1 MRLKSLDVFRGIAIA
16 SMVLVNNPGSWK
28 QVYPPLEHAEWHGC
42 TPTDL
47 VFPFF
52 LFIVGCAM
60 SFSLSKYT
68 KTPTKIETAASKTT
82 ETQEKPEAEKKPLAD
97 SFPPWGGLGGVL
109 LTSPQGGKGELTSHL
124 PSSNIYWRIGRRAAI
139 LFILG
144 LLLNT
149 SSIALDVL
157 LNSAPIENF
166 AKIRIMGV
174 LQRIGLAYFISA
186 IAIINLSPR
195 HQKLLAIAILFS
207 YWALLTIV
215 PVGGYSAGELTPE
228 GNFGGYVDR
237 LILGSQ
243 HLYKG
248 GPFDPEGLLST
259 LPAVVTV
266 LIGYFTGEWLRVQ
279 QIKTRTSINLAIC
292 GLCCLVIGHLW
303 GFLFPINKQL
313 WTSSYV
319 VFTAGWALLLLAV
332 CYETIEVRGW
342 KWGRPFEIMGLNA
355 IFLFVASGI
364 VARILLK
371 THIGSG
377 DSPPST
383 YTWIYENWFLPWAGP
398 LNGSLAFAITAVLFW
413 WLILYGMYR
422 RGWEIKI

>member
-16 SMVLVNNPGSWK
+16 SMIIVNNPGSWK
-28 QVYPPLEHAEWHGC
+28 QVYPALEHAEWNGC

-68 KTPTKIETAASKTT
+68 QTTTKTETEASKITDVQEQTKTEKTP
-82 ETQEKPEAEKKPLAD
+82 
-97 SFPPWGGLGGVL
+97 
-109 LTSPQGGKGELTSHL
+109 LT
-124 PSSNIYWRIGRRAAI
+124 SSNIYWRIARRAAI

-166 AKIRIMGV
+166 GKIRIMGV
-174 LQRIGLAYFISA
+174 LQRIGLAYLISA
-186 IAIINLSPR
+186 IAILNLSPR
-195 HQKLLAIAILFS
+195 HQKILAL
-207 YWALLTIV
+207 ALLFGYWGTLTLV
-215 PVGGYSAGELTPE
+215 PLGGGYSVGELTPE
-228 GNFGGYVDR
+228 GYLGGYVDR

-292 GLCCLVIGHLW
+292 GLCCVVIGHLW
-303 GFLFPINKQL
+303 GFSFPINKQL

-332 CYETIEVRGW
+332 CYETIEVRDCQ
-342 KWGRPFEIMGLNA
+342 WGRPFEIMGLNA

-377 DSPPST
+377 KSAPST

-398 LNGSLAFAITAVLFW
+398 LNGSLAFAVTAVLFW
-413 WLILYGMYR
+413 WLILHGIYR
-422 RGWEIKI
+422 RGWVIKI

>member
-16 SMVLVNNPGSWK
+16 SMILVNNPGSWK
-28 QVYPPLEHAEWHGC
+28 QVYPPLDHAEWHGC

-68 KTPTKIETAASKTT
+68 QTANKSDAAKSQLLETEEQKNAD
-82 ETQEKPEAEKKPLAD
+82 KKPA
-97 SFPPWGGLGGVL
+97 SCFL
-109 LTSPQGGKGELTSHL
+109 LPA
-124 PSSNIYWRIGRRAAI
+124 SNIYWRIARRAAI

-157 LNSAPIENF
+157 LNSAPVENF
-166 AKIRIMGV
+166 GKIRIMGV

-186 IAIINLSPR
+186 IAVLNLSPR
-195 HQKLLAIAILFS
+195 HQKLLAVAVLLG
-207 YWALLTIV
+207 YWGALTV
-215 PVGGYSAGELTPE
+215 FAVGGYTAGELTPE
-228 GNFGGYVDR
+228 GNLGGYVDR

-266 LIGYFTGEWLRVQ
+266 LTGYFTGEWLRVEP
-279 QIKTRTSINLAIC
+279 IKTRTSINLAIC
-292 GLCCLVIGHLW
+292 GLSCVVIGHLW

-319 VFTAGWALLLLAV
+319 VFTAGWALLLLAA
-332 CYETIEVRGW
+332 CYETIEVRDW
-342 KWGRPFEIMGLNA
+342 KWGRPFEIMGVNA

-371 THIGSG
+371 THIGTG
-377 DSPPST
+377 ENAPTT
-383 YTWIYENWFLPWAGP
+383 YTWIYENWFVPWAGS
-398 LNGSLAFAITAVLFW
+398 LNGSLAFAVTAVLFW

-422 RGWEIKI
+422 RGWAIKI

>member
-1 MRLKSLDVFRGIAIA
+1 MRFKSLDVFRGIAIA
-16 SMVLVNNPGSWK
+16 SMILVNNPGSWE
-28 QVYPPLEHAEWHGC
+28 QVYPPLKHAEWHGC

-60 SFSLSKYT
+60 SFSLSKYIQNYP
-68 KTPTKIETAASKTT
+68 KTGIETSKV
-82 ETQEKPEAEKKPLAD
+82 TQTKEKSESAKNP
-97 SFPPWGGLGGVL
+97 
-109 LTSPQGGKGELTSHL
+109 L
-124 PSSNIYWRIGRRAAI
+124 PSSLFLIPASNIYWRIARRAAI
-139 LFILG
+139 LFLLG

-157 LNSAPIENF
+157 LNSAPVENF
-166 AKIRIMGV
+166 GKIRIMGV

-186 IAIINLSPR
+186 IAILNLSPR
-195 HQKLLAIAILFS
+195 NQKLLAVAVLLG
-207 YWALLTIV
+207 YWGALTV
-215 PVGGYSAGELTPE
+215 FAVGGYTAGELTPE
-228 GNFGGYVDR
+228 GNLGGYVDR

-279 QIKTRTSINLAIC
+279 PIKTRTSINLAIC
-292 GLCCLVIGHLW
+292 GLSCAVIGHLW

-319 VFTAGWALLLLAV
+319 VFTAGWALLLLAA
-332 CYETIEVRGW
+332 CYETIEVRDW
-342 KWGRPFEIMGLNA
+342 KWGRPFEIMGVNA

-371 THIGSG
+371 THIGTG
-377 DSPPST
+377 ANAPTT

-398 LNGSLAFAITAVLFW
+398 LNGSLAFAVTAVLFW

-422 RGWEIKI
+422 RGWAIKI

>member
-16 SMVLVNNPGSWK
+16 SMILVNNPGSWK
-28 QVYPPLEHAEWHGC
+28 HIYPPLEHAEWHGC

-68 KTPTKIETAASKTT
+68 QTVKET
-82 ETQEKPEAEKKPLAD
+82 ETTISKVTDKSAPANSEQTAVDPAIYPLKK
-97 SFPPWGGLGGVL
+97 SL
-109 LTSPQGGKGELTSHL
+109 LQHPYSQ
-124 PSSNIYWRIGRRAAI
+124 IYGRIARRAAI

-157 LNSAPIENF
+157 LNNAPVENF

-174 LQRIGLAYFISA
+174 LQRISLAYLISA
-186 IAIINLSPR
+186 IAILNLSPR
-195 HQKLLAIAILFS
+195 NLKLLAIALLFG
-207 YWALLTIV
+207 YWGALTLI
-215 PVGGYSAGELTPE
+215 PVHEYGFGNLTPE
-228 GNFGGYVDR
+228 GNLIGYLDR

-279 QIKTRTSINLAIC
+279 PIKTRTSINLAIC
-292 GLCCLVIGHLW
+292 GLSCAVIGSLW
-303 GFLFPINKQL
+303 GLLFPINKQL

-319 VFTAGWALLLLAV
+319 VFTAGWALLLLAA
-332 CYETIEVRGW
+332 CYETIEVRNW
-342 KWGRPFEIMGLNA
+342 KWGQPFEIMGVNA

-371 THIGSG
+371 TRIGTG
-377 DSPPST
+377 ETAST
-383 YTWIYENWFLPWAGP
+383 TYNWIYENWFVPWAGT
-398 LNGSLAFAITAVLFW
+398 LNGSLAFAVTAVLFW

-422 RGWEIKI
+422 RGWVFKI

>member
-16 SMVLVNNPGSWK
+16 SMILVNNPGSWK
-28 QVYPPLEHAEWHGC
+28 QVYPALEHAEWHGC

-68 KTPTKIETAASKTT
+68 QTTTKTETEASKITDVQEQTKTEKTP
-82 ETQEKPEAEKKPLAD
+82 
-97 SFPPWGGLGGVL
+97 
-109 LTSPQGGKGELTSHL
+109 LT
-124 PSSNIYWRIGRRAAI
+124 SSNIYWRIARRAAI

-166 AKIRIMGV
+166 GKIRIMGV
-174 LQRIGLAYFISA
+174 LQRIGLAYFIGA
-186 IAIINLSPR
+186 IAILNLSPR
-195 HQKLLAIAILFS
+195 NQKLLAIALLFG
-207 YWALLTIV
+207 YWSLLTLV
-215 PVGGYSAGELTPE
+215 PVGGYSASELTPE
-228 GNFGGYVDR
+228 GYLGGYIDR

-266 LIGYFTGEWLRVQ
+266 LTGYFTGEWLRVQ
-279 QIKTRTSINLAIC
+279 QIKTRTSVNLAIC

-303 GFLFPINKQL
+303 GFSFPINKQL

-319 VFTAGWALLLLAV
+319 VFTAGWALLLLAA
-332 CYETIEVRGW
+332 CYETIEVRDW
-342 KWGRPFEIMGLNA
+342 KWGWPFEIMGLNA

-377 DSPPST
+377 ESAPST

-398 LNGSLAFAITAVLFW
+398 LNGSLAFAVTAVLFW

-422 RGWEIKI
+422 RGWVIKI

>member
-16 SMVLVNNPGSWK
+16 SMILVNNPGSWK
-28 QVYPPLEHAEWHGC
+28 QVYPPLDHAEWHGC

-68 KTPTKIETAASKTT
+68 ENNQKIGTEAS
-82 ETQEKPEAEKKPLAD
+82 ENSATQEQTTRE
-97 SFPPWGGLGGVL
+97 
-109 LTSPQGGKGELTSHL
+109 QQ
-124 PSSNIYWRIGRRAAI
+124 PSSFSSLTENIYWRIARRAAI
-139 LFILG
+139 LFGLG

-157 LNSAPIENF
+157 LNGAPIANF
-166 AKIRIMGV
+166 GKIRIMGV

-186 IAIINLSPR
+186 IAILNLSPR
-195 HQKLLAIAILFS
+195 NQKLLAVAVLLG
-207 YWALLTIV
+207 YWGVLSAGG
-215 PVGGYSAGELTPE
+215 VGGYSAYELTPE
-228 GNFGGYVDR
+228 GYLGGYVDR

-259 LPAVVTV
+259 LPASVTV

-279 QIKTRTSINLAIC
+279 PIKTRTSLNLAIG
-292 GLCCLVIGHLW
+292 GLCCLVIGRLW
-303 GFLFPINKQL
+303 GFAFPINKQL

-332 CYETIEVRGW
+332 CYETIEVRKW
-342 KWGRPFEIMGLNA
+342 KWGWPFEIMGLNA

-364 VARILLK
+364 VARLLLK
-371 THIGSG
+371 THVGG
-377 DSPPST
+377 DKTAPTT
-383 YTWIYENWFLPWAGP
+383 YTWIYENWFIPWAGP
-398 LNGSLAFAITAVLFW
+398 LNGSLAFAVTAVLCW

-422 RGWEIKI
+422 RGWQIKI

>member
-16 SMVLVNNPGSWK
+16 SMILVNNPGSWE

-68 KTPTKIETAASKTT
+68 QTAKKSGVAKSQLLETEEQKNAD
-82 ETQEKPEAEKKPLAD
+82 KKPA
-97 SFPPWGGLGGVL
+97 SCFL
-109 LTSPQGGKGELTSHL
+109 LPA
-124 PSSNIYWRIGRRAAI
+124 SNIYWRIARRAAI

-157 LNSAPIENF
+157 LNSAPVENF
-166 AKIRIMGV
+166 GKIRIMGV

-186 IAIINLSPR
+186 IAILNLSPR
-195 HQKLLAIAILFS
+195 NQKLLAVAVLLG
-207 YWALLTIV
+207 YWGALTV
-215 PVGGYSAGELTPE
+215 FAVGGYTAGELTPE
-228 GNFGGYVDR
+228 GNLGGYVDR

-266 LIGYFTGEWLRVQ
+266 LTGYFTGEWLRVQ

-292 GLCCLVIGHLW
+292 GLSCVVIGHLW

-319 VFTAGWALLLLAV
+319 VFTAGWALLLLAA
-332 CYETIEVRGW
+332 CYEIIEVRDW
-342 KWGRPFEIMGLNA
+342 KWGRPFEIMGVNA

-371 THIGSG
+371 THIGTG
-377 DSPPST
+377 ANAPTT
-383 YTWIYENWFLPWAGP
+383 YTWIYENCFVPWAGP
-398 LNGSLAFAITAVLFW
+398 LNGSLAFAVAAVLFW

-422 RGWEIKI
+422 RGWLIKI

>member
-16 SMVLVNNPGSWK
+16 SMILVNNPGSWE
-28 QVYPPLEHAEWHGC
+28 QVYLPLEHAEWHGC

-68 KTPTKIETAASKTT
+68 QTAKKSGAAKSQLLETEEQKNADKKYASC
-82 ETQEKPEAEKKPLAD
+82 
-97 SFPPWGGLGGVL
+97 FL
-109 LTSPQGGKGELTSHL
+109 LPV
-124 PSSNIYWRIGRRAAI
+124 SNIYWRIARRAAI

-157 LNSAPIENF
+157 LNSAPVANF
-166 AKIRIMGV
+166 GKIRIMGV

-186 IAIINLSPR
+186 IAILNLSPR
-195 HQKLLAIAILFS
+195 NQKLLAVAVLLG
-207 YWALLTIV
+207 YWGALTV
-215 PVGGYSAGELTPE
+215 FAVGGYTAGELTPE
-228 GNFGGYVDR
+228 GNLAGYVDR

-266 LIGYFTGEWLRVQ
+266 LTGYFTGEWLRVQ

-292 GLCCLVIGHLW
+292 GLSCAVIGHLW

-319 VFTAGWALLLLAV
+319 VFTAGWALLLLAA
-332 CYETIEVRGW
+332 CYETIEVRDW

-355 IFLFVASGI
+355 IFLFVGSGI

-377 DSPPST
+377 ETAPTT

-398 LNGSLAFAITAVLFW
+398 LNGSLAFAVAAVLFW

-422 RGWEIKI
+422 RGWAIKI

>member
-1 MRLKSLDVFRGIAIA
+1 MRFKSLDVFRGIAIA
-16 SMVLVNNPGSWK
+16 SMILVNHPGSWK
-28 QVYPPLEHAEWHGC
+28 QVYTPLDHAEWHGC

-68 KTPTKIETAASKTT
+68 QIHTKIGIETSKVKQ
-82 ETQEKPEAEKKPLAD
+82 TQDKPEAEKKPLG
-97 SFPPWGGLGGVL
+97 S
-109 LTSPQGGKGELTSHL
+109 E
-124 PSSNIYWRIGRRAAI
+124 NIYCRIARRAAI

-157 LNSAPIENF
+157 LNSAPVENF
-166 AKIRIMGV
+166 GKIRIMGV

-186 IAIINLSPR
+186 IAILNLSPR
-195 HQKLLAIAILFS
+195 YQKLLAVAVLLG
-207 YWALLTIV
+207 YWGALLV
-215 PVGGYSAGELTPE
+215 FAVGGYSAYELTPE
-228 GNFGGYVDR
+228 GYLGGYVDR

-259 LPAVVTV
+259 LPAIVTV

-279 QIKTRTSINLAIC
+279 PIKTRTSLNLAIC
-292 GLCCLVIGHLW
+292 GLSCLVIGRLW

-319 VFTAGWALLLLAV
+319 VFTAGWALLLLAA
-332 CYETIEVRGW
+332 CYETIEVRDW

-377 DSPPST
+377 GNAPTT
-383 YTWIYENWFLPWAGP
+383 YTWIYQNWFVPWAGP
-398 LNGSLAFAITAVLFW
+398 LNGSLAFAVTAVLFW

-422 RGWEIKI
+422 RGWVIKI

>member
-1 MRLKSLDVFRGIAIA
+1 MRFKSLDVFRGIAIA
-16 SMVLVNNPGSWK
+16 SMILVNNPGSWE
-28 QVYPPLEHAEWHGC
+28 QVYPPLDHAEWHGC

-47 VFPFF
+47 IFPFF

-68 KTPTKIETAASKTT
+68 QNYPQTGIETSKI
-82 ETQEKPEAEKKPLAD
+82 TQTKEKSESAKNP
-97 SFPPWGGLGGVL
+97 
-109 LTSPQGGKGELTSHL
+109 L
-124 PSSNIYWRIGRRAAI
+124 PSSLFLLPYSNIYWRIARRAAI

-157 LNSAPIENF
+157 LNSAPVENF
-166 AKIRIMGV
+166 GKIRIMGV

-195 HQKLLAIAILFS
+195 NQKLLAVAVLLG
-207 YWALLTIV
+207 YWAALTV
-215 PVGGYSAGELTPE
+215 FAVGGYTAGELTPE
-228 GNFGGYVDR
+228 GNLGGYVDR

-279 QIKTRTSINLAIC
+279 PIKTRTSINLAIC
-292 GLCCLVIGHLW
+292 GLSCVVIGRLW

-319 VFTAGWALLLLAV
+319 VFTAGWALLLLAT
-332 CYETIEVRGW
+332 CYETIEVRDW
-342 KWGRPFEIMGLNA
+342 KWGRPCEIMGLNA

-371 THIGSG
+371 THIYTGQNAST
-377 DSPPST
+377 T
-383 YTWIYENWFLPWAGP
+383 YTWIYENWFVPWAGP
-398 LNGSLAFAITAVLFW
+398 LNGSLAFAVTAVLFW

-422 RGWEIKI
+422 GGWAIKI

>member
-16 SMVLVNNPGSWK
+16 SMILVNNPGSWK
-28 QVYPPLEHAEWHGC
+28 HIYWPLEHAEWHGC

-68 KTPTKIETAASKTT
+68 QTVKQTEITASQITEKLEKPLSEKTPVSPSIH
-82 ETQEKPEAEKKPLAD
+82 PLY
-97 SFPPWGGLGGVL
+97 PLQNP
-109 LTSPQGGKGELTSHL
+109 L
-124 PSSNIYWRIGRRAAI
+124 PNLPYSNIYWRIVRRAAI

-166 AKIRIMGV
+166 GKIRIMGV

-186 IAIINLSPR
+186 IAILNLSPR
-195 HQKLLAIAILFS
+195 HQKLLAIALLFG
-207 YWALLTIV
+207 YWGALTV
-215 PVGGYSAGELTPE
+215 FAVGGYSAGDLTPE
-228 GNFGGYVDR
+228 GNLGGYVDR

-243 HLYKG
+243 HIYKG
-248 GPFDPEGLLST
+248 GPFDPEGLFST

-266 LIGYFTGEWLRVQ
+266 LAGYFTGEWLRVQ
-279 QIKTRTSINLAIC
+279 PIKTRTSVNLAIS

-319 VFTAGWALLLLAV
+319 VFTAGWALLLLAT

-355 IFLFVASGI
+355 IFLFVGSGI

-371 THIGSG
+371 TRIGTG
-377 DSPPST
+377 KTAST
-383 YTWIYENWFLPWAGP
+383 TYNWIYENWFVPWAGTF
-398 LNGSLAFAITAVLFW
+398 NGSLAFAVTAVLFW

-422 RGWEIKI
+422 RGWVFKI

>member
-1 MRLKSLDVFRGIAIA
+1 MRFKSLDVFRGIAIA
-16 SMVLVNNPGSWK
+16 SMILVNNPGSWK

-60 SFSLSKYT
+60 SFSLSKYIQNYPKTERETSIITQT
-68 KTPTKIETAASKTT
+68 K
-82 ETQEKPEAEKKPLAD
+82 EKSESPKNPLPFS
-97 SFPPWGGLGGVL
+97 SFL
-109 LTSPQGGKGELTSHL
+109 L
-124 PSSNIYWRIGRRAAI
+124 PSSNIYWRIARRAAI

-157 LNSAPIENF
+157 LNSAPVENF
-166 AKIRIMGV
+166 GKIRIMGV
-174 LQRIGLAYFISA
+174 LQRIGLAYFLSA
-186 IAIINLSPR
+186 IAILNLSPR
-195 HQKLLAIAILFS
+195 NQKLLAVAVLLG
-207 YWALLTIV
+207 YWGALTV
-215 PVGGYSAGELTPE
+215 FAVGGYTAGELTPE
-228 GNFGGYVDR
+228 GNLGGYVDR

-266 LIGYFTGEWLRVQ
+266 LIGYFTGESLRVQ
-279 QIKTRTSINLAIC
+279 PITTRTSINLAIC
-292 GLCCLVIGHLW
+292 GLSCVVIGHLW
-303 GFLFPINKQL
+303 GLLFPINKQL

-319 VFTAGWALLLLAV
+319 VFTAGWALLLLAF
-332 CYETIEVRGW
+332 CYETIEVREW

-371 THIGSG
+371 THIGTG
-377 DSPPST
+377 ENAPTT
-383 YTWIYENWFLPWAGP
+383 YTWIYENWFVPWAGP
-398 LNGSLAFAITAVLFW
+398 LNGSLAFAVTAVLFW

-422 RGWEIKI
+422 RGWAIKI

>member
-16 SMVLVNNPGSWK
+16 SMILVNNPGSWK

-68 KTPTKIETAASKTT
+68 QTAKKSGAAKSQLLETEEQKNAD
-82 ETQEKPEAEKKPLAD
+82 KKPASCFLIPA
-97 SFPPWGGLGGVL
+97 
-109 LTSPQGGKGELTSHL
+109 
-124 PSSNIYWRIGRRAAI
+124 SNIYWRIARRAAI

-149 SSIALDVL
+149 FSIALDVL
-157 LNSAPIENF
+157 LNSAPVENF
-166 AKIRIMGV
+166 GKIRIMGV
-174 LQRIGLAYFISA
+174 LQRISLAYFISA
-186 IAIINLSPR
+186 IAILNLSPR
-195 HQKLLAIAILFS
+195 NQKLLAVAVLLG
-207 YWALLTIV
+207 YWGALTV
-215 PVGGYSAGELTPE
+215 FAVGGYTAGELTPE
-228 GNFGGYVDR
+228 GNLGGYVDR

-266 LIGYFTGEWLRVQ
+266 LTGYFTGEWLRVQ

-292 GLCCLVIGHLW
+292 GLSCAVIGHLW

-319 VFTAGWALLLLAV
+319 VFTAGWALLLLAA
-332 CYETIEVRGW
+332 CYETIEVRDW

-377 DSPPST
+377 ETAPTT

-398 LNGSLAFAITAVLFW
+398 LNGSLAFAVTAVLFW

-422 RGWEIKI
+422 RGWAIKI

>member
-16 SMVLVNNPGSWK
+16 SMILVNNPGSWE
-28 QVYPPLEHAEWHGC
+28 QVYPPLKHAEWHGC

-68 KTPTKIETAASKTT
+68 QTAKKSGAAKSQLLETEEQKNAD
-82 ETQEKPEAEKKPLAD
+82 KKPA
-97 SFPPWGGLGGVL
+97 SCFL
-109 LTSPQGGKGELTSHL
+109 LPA
-124 PSSNIYWRIGRRAAI
+124 SNIYWRIARRAAI

-157 LNSAPIENF
+157 LNSAPVENF
-166 AKIRIMGV
+166 GKIRIMGV

-186 IAIINLSPR
+186 IAILNLSPR
-195 HQKLLAIAILFS
+195 NQKLLAVAVLLG
-207 YWALLTIV
+207 YWGALTV
-215 PVGGYSAGELTPE
+215 FAVGGYTAGELTPE
-228 GNFGGYVDR
+228 GNLGGYVDR

-266 LIGYFTGEWLRVQ
+266 LTGYFTGEWLRVQ

-292 GLCCLVIGHLW
+292 GLSCVVIGHLW

-319 VFTAGWALLLLAV
+319 VFTAGWALLLLAA
-332 CYETIEVRGW
+332 CYETIEVRDW
-342 KWGRPFEIMGLNA
+342 KWGRPFEIMGVNA

-371 THIGSG
+371 THIGTG
-377 DSPPST
+377 ANAPTT
-383 YTWIYENWFLPWAGP
+383 YTWIYENWFVPWAGP
-398 LNGSLAFAITAVLFW
+398 LNGSLAFAVTAVLFW

-422 RGWEIKI
+422 RGWAIKI

>member
-16 SMVLVNNPGSWK
+16 SMILVNNPGSWE

-68 KTPTKIETAASKTT
+68 QTAKKSGAAKSQLLETEEQKNAD
-82 ETQEKPEAEKKPLAD
+82 KKPA
-97 SFPPWGGLGGVL
+97 SCFL
-109 LTSPQGGKGELTSHL
+109 LPA
-124 PSSNIYWRIGRRAAI
+124 SNIYWRIARRAAI

-157 LNSAPIENF
+157 LNSAPVENF
-166 AKIRIMGV
+166 GKIRIMGV

-186 IAIINLSPR
+186 IAILNLSPR
-195 HQKLLAIAILFS
+195 NQKLLAVAVLLG
-207 YWALLTIV
+207 YWGALTV
-215 PVGGYSAGELTPE
+215 FAVGGYTAGELTPE
-228 GNFGGYVDR
+228 GNLGGYVDR

-266 LIGYFTGEWLRVQ
+266 LTGYFTGEWLRVEP
-279 QIKTRTSINLAIC
+279 IKTRTSINLAIC
-292 GLCCLVIGHLW
+292 GLSCVVIGHLW

-319 VFTAGWALLLLAV
+319 VFTAGWALLLLAA
-332 CYETIEVRGW
+332 CYETIEVRDW
-342 KWGRPFEIMGLNA
+342 KWGRPFEIMGVNA

-371 THIGSG
+371 THIGTG
-377 DSPPST
+377 ANAPTT
-383 YTWIYENWFLPWAGP
+383 YTWIYENWFVPWAGP
-398 LNGSLAFAITAVLFW
+398 LNGSLAFAVTAVLFW

-422 RGWEIKI
+422 RGWAIKI

>member
-16 SMVLVNNPGSWK
+16 SMILVNNPGSWK
-28 QVYPPLEHAEWHGC
+28 QVYPPLDHAEWHGC

-60 SFSLSKYT
+60 SFSLSKYIQT
-68 KTPTKIETAASKTT
+68 IQKAET
-82 ETQEKPEAEKKPLAD
+82 
-97 SFPPWGGLGGVL
+97 
-109 LTSPQGGKGELTSHL
+109 
-124 PSSNIYWRIGRRAAI
+124 NIYWRIIRRAAI

-166 AKIRIMGV
+166 GKIRIMGV
-174 LQRIGLAYFISA
+174 LQRIGLAYLISA
-186 IAIINLSPR
+186 IAILNLSPR
-195 HQKLLAIAILFS
+195 HQKVLAVAVLLGYWVALFVF
-207 YWALLTIV
+207 A
-215 PVGGYSAGELTPE
+215 VGGYTEYALTPE
-228 GNFGGYVDR
+228 GYLGGYVDR
-237 LILGSQ
+237 AILGSQ

-266 LIGYFTGEWLRVQ
+266 LSGYFTGEWLRVQ
-279 QIKTRTSINLAIC
+279 PMKTSTSLNLVIS
-292 GLCCLVIGHLW
+292 GLCCVVVGHLW

-319 VFTAGWALLLLAV
+319 VFTAGWALLLLAA
-332 CYETIEVRGW
+332 CYETIEVRKW
-342 KWGRPFEIMGLNA
+342 KWGWPFEIMGLNA

-364 VARILLK
+364 VARLLFK
-371 THIGSG
+371 THIGIAKTA
-377 DSPPST
+377 PTT
-383 YTWIYENWFLPWAGP
+383 YTWIYENWFVPWAGP
-398 LNGSLAFAITAVLFW
+398 LNGSLAFAVTAVLFW

-422 RGWEIKI
+422 RGWQIKI

>member
-16 SMVLVNNPGSWK
+16 SMILVNNPGSWEH
-28 QVYPPLEHAEWHGC
+28 VYPPLDHAEWHGC

-60 SFSLSKYT
+60 SFSLSKYIQNYP
-68 KTPTKIETAASKTT
+68 KTGIETSKITST
-82 ETQEKPEAEKKPLAD
+82 KEKSQSAKNPVPS
-97 SFPPWGGLGGVL
+97 SFFL
-109 LTSPQGGKGELTSHL
+109 L
-124 PSSNIYWRIGRRAAI
+124 PSSNIYWRIVRRAAI

-157 LNSAPIENF
+157 LNSAPVENF
-166 AKIRIMGV
+166 GKIRIMGV

-186 IAIINLSPR
+186 IAILNLSPR
-195 HQKLLAIAILFS
+195 NQKLLAVAVLLG
-207 YWALLTIV
+207 YWGALTV
-215 PVGGYSAGELTPE
+215 FAVGGYTAGELTPE
-228 GNFGGYVDR
+228 GNLGGYLDR

-259 LPAVVTV
+259 LTAVVTV
-266 LIGYFTGEWLRVQ
+266 LTGYFTGEWLRVQ
-279 QIKTRTSINLAIC
+279 PIKTRTSSNLAIC
-292 GLCCLVIGHLW
+292 GLSCVVIGHLW

-319 VFTAGWALLLLAV
+319 VFTAGWALLLLAF
-332 CYETIEVRGW
+332 CYETIEVRDW
-342 KWGRPFEIMGLNA
+342 KWGRPFEIMGVNA

-371 THIGSG
+371 THIGTG
-377 DSPPST
+377 ANAPTT
-383 YTWIYENWFLPWAGP
+383 YTWIYENLFVPWAGP
-398 LNGSLAFAITAVLFW
+398 LNGSLAFAVTAVLFW

-422 RGWEIKI
+422 RGWAIKI

>member
-16 SMVLVNNPGSWK
+16 SMILVNNPGSWK

-68 KTPTKIETAASKTT
+68 QTAKKSGAAKSQLLETEEQKNAD
-82 ETQEKPEAEKKPLAD
+82 KKPASCFLIPA
-97 SFPPWGGLGGVL
+97 
-109 LTSPQGGKGELTSHL
+109 
-124 PSSNIYWRIGRRAAI
+124 SNIYWRIARRAAI

-149 SSIALDVL
+149 FSIALDVL
-157 LNSAPIENF
+157 LNSAPVENF
-166 AKIRIMGV
+166 GKIRIMGV
-174 LQRIGLAYFISA
+174 LQRISLAYFISA
-186 IAIINLSPR
+186 IAILNLSPR
-195 HQKLLAIAILFS
+195 NQKLLAVAVLLG
-207 YWALLTIV
+207 YWGALTV
-215 PVGGYSAGELTPE
+215 FAVGGYTAGELTPE
-228 GNFGGYVDR
+228 GNLGGYVDR

-266 LIGYFTGEWLRVQ
+266 LTGYFTGEWLRVQ

-292 GLCCLVIGHLW
+292 GLSCVVIGHLW

-319 VFTAGWALLLLAV
+319 VFTAGWALLLLAA
-332 CYETIEVRGW
+332 CYETIEVRDW

-371 THIGSG
+371 THIGTGANS
-377 DSPPST
+377 STT

-398 LNGSLAFAITAVLFW
+398 LNGSLAFAVTAVLFW

-422 RGWEIKI
+422 RGWAIKI

>member
-16 SMVLVNNPGSWK
+16 SMILVNNPGSWK
-28 QVYPPLEHAEWHGC
+28 QVYPALEHAEWHGC

-68 KTPTKIETAASKTT
+68 QTTTKTETEASKITDVQEQTKTEKTP
-82 ETQEKPEAEKKPLAD
+82 
-97 SFPPWGGLGGVL
+97 
-109 LTSPQGGKGELTSHL
+109 LT
-124 PSSNIYWRIGRRAAI
+124 SSNIYWRIARRAAI

-166 AKIRIMGV
+166 GKIRIMGV
-174 LQRIGLAYFISA
+174 LQRISLAYFLGA
-186 IAIINLSPR
+186 IAILNLSPR
-195 HQKLLAIAILFS
+195 HQKLLAIALLFG
-207 YWALLTIV
+207 YWSLLTLV
-215 PVGGYSAGELTPE
+215 PVGGGYSAGELTPE
-228 GNFGGYVDR
+228 GYLGGYVDR

-303 GFLFPINKQL
+303 GFYFPINKQL

-377 DSPPST
+377 ESAPST

-398 LNGSLAFAITAVLFW
+398 LNGSLAFAVTAVLFW
-413 WLILYGMYR
+413 GLILYGMYR
-422 RGWEIKI
+422 RGWVIKI

>member
-1 MRLKSLDVFRGIAIA
+1 MRFKSLDVFRGIAIA
-16 SMVLVNNPGSWK
+16 SMILVNNPGSWE

-47 VFPFF
+47 IFPFF

-60 SFSLSKYT
+60 SFSLSKFTQNYPQTGIENSKNTQT
-68 KTPTKIETAASKTT
+68 K
-82 ETQEKPEAEKKPLAD
+82 EKSESAKNPLPS
-97 SFPPWGGLGGVL
+97 SFFL
-109 LTSPQGGKGELTSHL
+109 L
-124 PSSNIYWRIGRRAAI
+124 PSSNIYWRIARRAAI

-157 LNSAPIENF
+157 LNSAPVENF
-166 AKIRIMGV
+166 GKIRIMGV

-186 IAIINLSPR
+186 IAILNLSTR
-195 HQKLLAIAILFS
+195 NQKLLAVAVLLG
-207 YWALLTIV
+207 YWAALTV
-215 PVGGYSAGELTPE
+215 FAVGGYTAGELTPE
-228 GNFGGYVDR
+228 GNLGGYVDR

-279 QIKTRTSINLAIC
+279 PIKTRTSVNLALC
-292 GLCCLVIGHLW
+292 GLSCVVIGHLW

-319 VFTAGWALLLLAV
+319 VFTAGWALLLLAA
-332 CYETIEVRGW
+332 CYETIEVREW

-371 THIGSG
+371 THIGTG
-377 DSPPST
+377 KNAPTT
-383 YTWIYENWFLPWAGP
+383 YTWIYENWFMPWAGP
-398 LNGSLAFAITAVLFW
+398 LNGSLAFAVTAVLLW

-422 RGWEIKI
+422 RGWAIKI

>member
-1 MRLKSLDVFRGIAIA
+1 MRFKSLDVFRGIAIA
-16 SMVLVNNPGSWK
+16 SMILVNNPGSWE
-28 QVYPPLEHAEWHGC
+28 QVYPPLKHAEWHGC

-47 VFPFF
+47 IFPFF

-60 SFSLSKYT
+60 SFSLSKYIQNYAKTGRETSKITQT
-68 KTPTKIETAASKTT
+68 K
-82 ETQEKPEAEKKPLAD
+82 EKSESAKNPLP
-97 SFPPWGGLGGVL
+97 SSLFL
-109 LTSPQGGKGELTSHL
+109 LL
-124 PSSNIYWRIGRRAAI
+124 SSNIYWRIARRAAI

-157 LNSAPIENF
+157 LNSAPLENF
-166 AKIRIMGV
+166 GKIRIMGV

-186 IAIINLSPR
+186 IAILNLSPR
-195 HQKLLAIAILFS
+195 HQKLLAVAVLLG
-207 YWALLTIV
+207 YWAALTVV
-215 PVGGYSAGELTPE
+215 PLGGYTAGELTPE
-228 GNFGGYVDR
+228 GNLAGYVDR

-279 QIKTRTSINLAIC
+279 PIKTRTSINLAIC
-292 GLCCLVIGHLW
+292 GLSCVVIGHLW
-303 GFLFPINKQL
+303 GLLFPINKQL

-319 VFTAGWALLLLAV
+319 VFTAGWALLLLAA
-332 CYETIEVRGW
+332 CYETIEVRDW

-364 VARILLK
+364 VARIILK
-371 THIGSG
+371 THIGTG
-377 DSPPST
+377 ANAPTT
-383 YTWIYENWFLPWAGP
+383 YTWIYKNWFVPWAGS
-398 LNGSLAFAITAVLFW
+398 LNGSLAFAVTAVLFW

-422 RGWEIKI
+422 RGWVIKI

>member
-16 SMVLVNNPGSWK
+16 SMILVNNPGSWK
-28 QVYPPLEHAEWHGC
+28 QVYPALEHAEWHGC

-68 KTPTKIETAASKTT
+68 QTTTKTQTEASKIRDVQEQKKTGKTP
-82 ETQEKPEAEKKPLAD
+82 
-97 SFPPWGGLGGVL
+97 
-109 LTSPQGGKGELTSHL
+109 LT
-124 PSSNIYWRIGRRAAI
+124 SSNIYWRIARRAAI

-166 AKIRIMGV
+166 GKIRIMGV
-174 LQRIGLAYFISA
+174 LQRIGLAYLISA
-186 IAIINLSPR
+186 IAILNLSPR
-195 HQKLLAIAILFS
+195 NQKLLAIALLLG
-207 YWALLTIV
+207 YWSALTVV
-215 PVGGYSAGELTPE
+215 PVGGYSASELTPE
-228 GNFGGYVDR
+228 GNLGGYIDR

-248 GPFDPEGLLST
+248 GPFDPEGLFST

-266 LIGYFTGEWLRVQ
+266 LTGYFTGEWLRVQ

-292 GLCCLVIGHLW
+292 GLCCVVIGSLW
-303 GFLFPINKQL
+303 GFIFPINKQL

-319 VFTAGWALLLLAV
+319 IFTAGWALLLLAV
-332 CYETIEVRGW
+332 CYETIEVRDW

-371 THIGSG
+371 THIGRGESA
-377 DSPPST
+377 PST

-398 LNGSLAFAITAVLFW
+398 LNGSLAFAVTAVLFW

-422 RGWEIKI
+422 RGWVIKI

>member
-16 SMVLVNNPGSWK
+16 SMILVNNPGSWE

-68 KTPTKIETAASKTT
+68 QTAKKSGVAKSQLLET
-82 ETQEKPEAEKKPLAD
+82 EAQKNADKKPA
-97 SFPPWGGLGGVL
+97 SCFL
-109 LTSPQGGKGELTSHL
+109 LPA
-124 PSSNIYWRIGRRAAI
+124 SNIYWRIARRAAI

-157 LNSAPIENF
+157 LNSAPVANF
-166 AKIRIMGV
+166 GKIRIMGV

-186 IAIINLSPR
+186 IAVLNLSPR
-195 HQKLLAIAILFS
+195 NQKLLAVAVLLG
-207 YWALLTIV
+207 YWGALTV
-215 PVGGYSAGELTPE
+215 FAVGGYTAGPLTPE
-228 GNFGGYVDR
+228 GNLGGYVDR

-279 QIKTRTSINLAIC
+279 QIKTRTSLNLAIWGFRC
-292 GLCCLVIGHLW
+292 VVIGRLW
-303 GFLFPINKQL
+303 GFLFPLNKQL

-319 VFTAGWALLLLAV
+319 VFTAGWALLLLAA

-342 KWGRPFEIMGLNA
+342 KWGRPFEIMGVNA

-371 THIGSG
+371 THIGTG
-377 DSPPST
+377 ANAPTT

-398 LNGSLAFAITAVLFW
+398 LNGSLAFAVTAVLCW

-422 RGWEIKI
+422 RGWAIKI

>member
-16 SMVLVNNPGSWK
+16 SMILVNNPGSWE
-28 QVYPPLEHAEWHGC
+28 QVYPPLDHAEWHGC

-60 SFSLSKYT
+60 SFSLSKYIQNYP
-68 KTPTKIETAASKTT
+68 KTPIETSKI
-82 ETQEKPEAEKKPLAD
+82 TQTKEKSESAKNPLPS
-97 SFPPWGGLGGVL
+97 SFFL
-109 LTSPQGGKGELTSHL
+109 L
-124 PSSNIYWRIGRRAAI
+124 PSSNIYWRIARRAAI

-157 LNSAPIENF
+157 LNSAPVENF
-166 AKIRIMGV
+166 GKIRIMGV

-186 IAIINLSPR
+186 IAILNLSPR
-195 HQKLLAIAILFS
+195 NQKLLAVAVLLG
-207 YWALLTIV
+207 YWAALTVV
-215 PVGGYSAGELTPE
+215 PVGGYTAGELTPE
-228 GNFGGYVDR
+228 GNLGGYVDR

-266 LIGYFTGEWLRVQ
+266 LIGYFTGEWLRLEP
-279 QIKTRTSINLAIC
+279 IKTRTSINLAIC
-292 GLCCLVIGHLW
+292 GLSCVVIGHLW
-303 GFLFPINKQL
+303 GFSFPINKQL

-319 VFTAGWALLLLAV
+319 VFTAGWALLLLAA

-342 KWGRPFEIMGLNA
+342 KWGKPFEIMGVNA

-377 DSPPST
+377 ENVSTT
-383 YTWIYENWFLPWAGP
+383 YTWIYENWFVPWAGP
-398 LNGSLAFAITAVLFW
+398 LNGSLAFAVTAVLFW

-422 RGWEIKI
+422 RGWAIKI

>member
-16 SMVLVNNPGSWK
+16 SMILANNPGSWK
-28 QVYPPLEHAEWHGC
+28 HIYWPLEHAEWHGC

-47 VFPFF
+47 IFPFF
-52 LFIVGCAM
+52 LFIVGTAM

-68 KTPTKIETAASKTT
+68 QTNNSEANNP
-82 ETQEKPEAEKKPLAD
+82 EKDKATNLANNSRPD
-97 SFPPWGGLGGVL
+97 SFFLIPDSFFL
-109 LTSPQGGKGELTSHL
+109 L
-124 PSSNIYWRIGRRAAI
+124 PSSQIYWRIARRAAI

-144 LLLNT
+144 LLLNA

-157 LNSAPIENF
+157 LNNAPIENF
-166 AKIRIMGV
+166 AKLRIMGV
-174 LQRIGLAYFISA
+174 LQRISLAYLISA
-186 IAIINLSPR
+186 IAAINLSPR
-195 HQKLLAIAILFS
+195 NLKLLAIGLLFG
-207 YWALLTIV
+207 YWGALTLI
-215 PVGGYSAGELTPE
+215 PIPLYGAGNLTPE
-228 GNFGGYVDR
+228 GNLVGYLDR

-259 LPAVVTV
+259 LPAVATV
-266 LIGYFTGEWLRVQ
+266 LSGYFTGEYLRDRP
-279 QIKTRTSINLAIC
+279 IKTRTSINLAIC
-292 GLCCLVIGHLW
+292 GLSCAVIGSLW
-303 GFLFPINKQL
+303 GVLFPINKQL

-319 VFTAGWALLLLAV
+319 VFTAGWALLLLAS

-342 KWGRPFEIMGLNA
+342 KWGRPWEIMGVNA

-371 THIGSG
+371 TRIGTG
-377 DSPPST
+377 ENAPTT
-383 YTWIYENWFLPWAGP
+383 YTWIYENWFVPWAGA

-422 RGWEIKI
+422 RGWVIKI

>member
-16 SMVLVNNPGSWK
+16 SMILVNNPGSWK
-28 QVYPPLEHAEWHGC
+28 QVYRPLEHAEWHGC

-68 KTPTKIETAASKTT
+68 QTAKKSGAAKSQLLETEEQKNAD
-82 ETQEKPEAEKKPLAD
+82 KKPA
-97 SFPPWGGLGGVL
+97 SCFL
-109 LTSPQGGKGELTSHL
+109 LPA
-124 PSSNIYWRIGRRAAI
+124 SNIYWRIARRAAI

-149 SSIALDVL
+149 SSIALDVV
-157 LNSAPIENF
+157 LNSAPVENF
-166 AKIRIMGV
+166 GKIRIMGV

-186 IAIINLSPR
+186 IAILNLSPR
-195 HQKLLAIAILFS
+195 NQKLLAVAVLLG
-207 YWALLTIV
+207 YWGALTV
-215 PVGGYSAGELTPE
+215 FAVGGYTAGELTPE
-228 GNFGGYVDR
+228 GNLGGYVDR

-292 GLCCLVIGHLW
+292 GLSCVVIGHLW
-303 GFLFPINKQL
+303 GFFFPINKQL

-319 VFTAGWALLLLAV
+319 VFTAGWALLLLAA
-332 CYETIEVRGW
+332 CYETIEVREW

-377 DSPPST
+377 ANAPTT

-398 LNGSLAFAITAVLFW
+398 LNGSLAFAVTAVLFW

-422 RGWEIKI
+422 RGWAIKI

>member
-16 SMVLVNNPGSWK
+16 SMILVNNPGSWE

-60 SFSLSKYT
+60 SFSLSKYAQT
-68 KTPTKIETAASKTT
+68 AKNSGAAKSQLLET
-82 ETQEKPEAEKKPLAD
+82 EAQKNADKKPA
-97 SFPPWGGLGGVL
+97 SCFL
-109 LTSPQGGKGELTSHL
+109 LPA
-124 PSSNIYWRIGRRAAI
+124 SNIYWRIARRAAI

-157 LNSAPIENF
+157 LNSAPAENF
-166 AKIRIMGV
+166 SKIRIMGV

-186 IAIINLSPR
+186 IAILNLSPR
-195 HQKLLAIAILFS
+195 NQKLLAVAVLLG
-207 YWALLTIV
+207 YWGALTV
-215 PVGGYSAGELTPE
+215 FAVRGYTAGSLTPE
-228 GNFGGYVDR
+228 GNLGGYVDR

-266 LIGYFTGEWLRVQ
+266 LTGYFTGEWLRVQ
-279 QIKTRTSINLAIC
+279 QIKTRTSLNLAIWGFRC
-292 GLCCLVIGHLW
+292 VVIGRLW
-303 GFLFPINKQL
+303 GFFFPINKQL

-319 VFTAGWALLLLAV
+319 VFTAGWALLLLAA

-377 DSPPST
+377 ANAPTT
-383 YTWIYENWFLPWAGP
+383 YTWIYENWFVPWAGP
-398 LNGSLAFAITAVLFW
+398 LNGSLAFAVTAVLFW

-422 RGWEIKI
+422 RGWQMRI

>member
-16 SMVLVNNPGSWK
+16 SMILVNNPGSWK
-28 QVYPPLEHAEWHGC
+28 QVYPALEHAEWHGC

-68 KTPTKIETAASKTT
+68 QTTTKTQTEASKIRDVQEQKKTGKTP
-82 ETQEKPEAEKKPLAD
+82 
-97 SFPPWGGLGGVL
+97 
-109 LTSPQGGKGELTSHL
+109 LT
-124 PSSNIYWRIGRRAAI
+124 SSNIYWRIARRAAI

-166 AKIRIMGV
+166 GKIRIMGV
-174 LQRIGLAYFISA
+174 LQRISLAYFIGA
-186 IAIINLSPR
+186 IAILNLSPR
-195 HQKLLAIAILFS
+195 NQKVLAIALLFG
-207 YWALLTIV
+207 YWSALTVV
-215 PVGGYSAGELTPE
+215 PVGGYSASELTPE
-228 GNFGGYVDR
+228 GNLGGYIDR

-248 GPFDPEGLLST
+248 GPFDPEGLFST

-266 LIGYFTGEWLRVQ
+266 LTGYFTGEWLRVQ

-292 GLCCLVIGHLW
+292 GLCCVVIGHLW
-303 GFLFPINKQL
+303 GFIFPINKQL

-332 CYETIEVRGW
+332 CYETIEVRDW

-371 THIGSG
+371 THIGRGESA
-377 DSPPST
+377 PST

-398 LNGSLAFAITAVLFW
+398 LNGSLAFAVTAVLFW

-422 RGWEIKI
+422 RGWVIKI

>member
-1 MRLKSLDVFRGIAIA
+1 MILA
-16 SMVLVNNPGSWK
+16 NNPGSWK
-28 QVYPPLEHAEWHGC
+28 HIYWPLEHAEWHGC

-47 VFPFF
+47 IFPFF
-52 LFIVGCAM
+52 LFIVGTAM

-68 KTPTKIETAASKTT
+68 QTNNSEANNP
-82 ETQEKPEAEKKPLAD
+82 EKDKATNLANNSRPD
-97 SFPPWGGLGGVL
+97 SFFLIPDSFFL
-109 LTSPQGGKGELTSHL
+109 L
-124 PSSNIYWRIGRRAAI
+124 PSSQIYWRIARRAAI

-144 LLLNT
+144 LLLNA

-157 LNSAPIENF
+157 LNNAPIENF
-166 AKIRIMGV
+166 AKLRIMGV
-174 LQRIGLAYFISA
+174 LQRISLAYLISA
-186 IAIINLSPR
+186 IAAINLSPR
-195 HQKLLAIAILFS
+195 NLKLLAIGLLFG
-207 YWALLTIV
+207 YWGALTLI
-215 PVGGYSAGELTPE
+215 PIPLYGAGNLTPE
-228 GNFGGYVDR
+228 GNLVGYLDR

-259 LPAVVTV
+259 LPAVATV
-266 LIGYFTGEWLRVQ
+266 LSGYFTGEYLRDRP
-279 QIKTRTSINLAIC
+279 IKTRTSINLAIC
-292 GLCCLVIGHLW
+292 GLSCAVIGSLW
-303 GFLFPINKQL
+303 GVLFPINKQL

-319 VFTAGWALLLLAV
+319 VFTAGWALLLLAS

-342 KWGRPFEIMGLNA
+342 KWGRPWEIMGVNA

-371 THIGSG
+371 TRIGTG
-377 DSPPST
+377 ENAPTT
-383 YTWIYENWFLPWAGP
+383 YTWIYENWFVPWAGA

-422 RGWEIKI
+422 RGWVIKI